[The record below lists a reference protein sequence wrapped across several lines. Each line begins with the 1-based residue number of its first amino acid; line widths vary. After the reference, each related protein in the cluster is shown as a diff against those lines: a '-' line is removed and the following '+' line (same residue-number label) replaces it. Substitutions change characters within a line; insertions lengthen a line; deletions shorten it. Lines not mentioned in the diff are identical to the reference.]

1 MSYLD
6 VRAYEAVG
14 PCGRLRLTPL
24 QYSLLLSLSRVK
36 PGTVVS
42 YEQLTLAI
50 YGSDN
55 VHMWRQALDRLTQR
69 TRLVL
74 RQVGHADLIHVRE
87 GVGLFIR
94 ADYETSR
101 ACDYVTG

>member
-6 VRAYEAVG
+6 LRTYEAVG
-14 PCGRLRLTPL
+14 PRGRLRLTPL
-24 QYSLLLSLSRVK
+24 QYSLLLCLSRVS
-36 PGTVVS
+36 PGTVVT

-69 TRLVL
+69 VRAILA
-74 RQVGHADLIHVRE
+74 QVGHDDLIHVAP
-87 GVGLFIR
+87 GVGLYIR
-94 ADYETSR
+94 RDYATPKTI
-101 ACDYVTG
+101 ATVTG

>member
-6 VRAYEAVG
+6 VRTIEAVG

-69 TRLVL
+69 VRLVL
-74 RQVGHADLIHVRE
+74 RQVGHADLIGVRD

-94 ADYETSR
+94 ADY
-101 ACDYVTG
+101 APAPAVDYVTG

>member
-6 VRAYEAVG
+6 LRTYEAVG

-24 QYSLLLSLSRVK
+24 QYSLLLCLSRVK
-36 PGTVVS
+36 PGQVVT
-42 YEQLTLAI
+42 YEQLTLSI

-69 TRLVL
+69 ARDIL
-74 RQVGHADLIHVRE
+74 RQVGHDDLIHACP
-87 GVGLFIR
+87 GVGLYIR
-94 ADYETSR
+94 ADIAVPR
-101 ACDYVTG
+101 PIDHVTG